1 MKIQFRNTFST
12 TLPRMT
18 QKGTQGRESASQK
31 FFAAVVR
38 NRGTADHEQSTRKF
52 LEVAVTSLPWPSQ
65 GRNGRAPWMAIATKA
80 PRPAPTAKPPRS
92 DSPAI
97 LARPEPNAREA
108 RTLTEESPRTRRR
121 TARPGLCSRRRR
133 RRAER
138 PPPGQP

>member
-38 NRGTADHEQSTRKF
+38 NSGTADQEQSTRTF

-65 GRNGRAPWMAIATKA
+65 GRNGTAAWMAIATNA
-80 PRPAPTAKPPRS
+80 PRPPPTAKPARR
-92 DSPAI
+92 DSPAV
-97 LARPEPNAREA
+97 LAP
-108 RTLTEESPRTRRR
+108 
-121 TARPGLCSRRRR
+121 
-133 RRAER
+133 
-138 PPPGQP
+138 

>member
-65 GRNGRAPWMAIATKA
+65 GKSPMDGDRHESAQA
-80 PRPAPTAKPPRS
+80 RS
-92 DSPAI
+92 HG
-97 LARPEPNAREA
+97 EA
-108 RTLTEESPRTRRR
+108 R
-121 TARPGLCSRRRR
+121 A
-133 RRAER
+133 
-138 PPPGQP
+138 Q